1 MLVRAIRFVI
11 RSLWVRLD
19 PFGYARRIGVRL
31 GEGCYLFGITS
42 DTFGS
47 EPYLVKIGNKCVIAH
62 GVDFITHDGGVW
74 QFRETYPDIDV
85 FDPIIIGDNVFVGAH
100 SVFLPGTVIGN
111 NCIIGAGSVLRGRFA
126 PFTLIAG
133 NPARP
138 VGTVEGYWEKLK
150 DKTVPAFFLKP
161 HEKRAY
167 LLDRFAS
174 ILKTPTGVRAPSQT
188 QCGNEATR
196 ATEVRAGKL
205 K

>member
-1 MLVRAIRFVI
+1 MSMIVRAIRFVI
-11 RSLWVRLD
+11 RSLWPRLD
-19 PFGYARRIGVRL
+19 PFGYARWEGVQL
-31 GEGCYLFGITS
+31 GEGCYFFGITR

-62 GVDFITHDGGVW
+62 GADFITHDGGVW
-74 QFRETYPDIDV
+74 QFREVYPDIDV

-100 SVFLPGTVIGN
+100 CTFLPGTVIGD
-111 NCIIGAGSVLRGRFA
+111 NCIIGAGSVLRGRFP

-138 VGTVEGYWEKLK
+138 VGTVEGYWEKIK

-167 LLDRFAS
+167 LLNRFAS
-174 ILKTPTGVRAPSQT
+174 ILNVPEAMRAPQRMR
-188 QCGNEATR
+188 CGDSRSGHE
-196 ATEVRAGKL
+196 GSG
-205 K
+205 